1 MFPMHSRDGDP
12 RASFLIFDAHETP
25 VRFHRVA
32 DDVAAGHRKAAE
44 VRLQVSDSLGR
55 KSIHW
60 LGYSIQAAKNVVRR
74 ARPGD

>member
-1 MFPMHSRDGDP
+1 MFPVHSRDGDP

-32 DDVAAGHRKAAE
+32 YDVAAGHRKAAE
-44 VRLQVSDSLGR
+44 ARLRVGDSLRR
-55 KSIHW
+55 KSMHW
-60 LGYSIQAAKNVVRR
+60 IGYSIQAAKNVVRR